1 MYDRIKSVSQ
11 MKHPLLFDLSAE
23 NPTTSDI
30 AARVKDV
37 GPALAMPD
45 AAHPAD
51 GATYQEV
58 TCKSAL
64 NPVKGMPFGW
74 TLNPYRGCTHGCHY
88 CFARRYHTQFELG
101 TGDEC
106 SSVIFVKSNSV
117 GVLRR
122 VLDRG

>member
-1 MYDRIKSVSQ
+1 VT
-11 MKHPLLFDLSAE
+11 KHPLLFDLAPE
-23 NPTTSDI
+23 KPTTRDI
-30 AARVKDV
+30 AARVKEL
-37 GPALAMPD
+37 GPELAMPD

-101 TGDEC
+101 WKQGFPSGPDHRWC
-106 SSVIFVKSNSV
+106 MAVVSSCREML
-117 GVLRR
+117 G
-122 VLDRG
+122 